1 MKQFIEKIKS
11 FFHKTF
17 SRKNKEYE
25 YIDTKDYVLVI
36 KEGNIDGEKL
46 ARISRVSR
54 ILVTVFTYLFL
65 IIMAVAVIIP
75 FYWMIIT
82 SLKSVMEARNEVTFF
97 PETIMWSNYSVLFK
111 GAQIGSYAL
120 GDGTYNTAI
129 MKAFNFWT
137 YLKNTLIVGVIS
149 TLGTVITSILAAF
162 AFARLNFKGKDFVF
176 TAFLA
181 TMMIPGEMM
190 VVTNYITVS
199 QFGWLDSDVGI
210 YTTMIVPFI
219 ISVFYIYLLRQNFK
233 QIPNELY
240 YAAKVDGKTDWS
252 YLWKVMVPLAAP
264 TLITIFILKVMG
276 AWNSYVWPNLVT
288 NKESLR
294 LITNGLRAY
303 SASPDGSVNQPLQ
316 MAATVIVTLPLLL
329 LFIFFR
335 KYIMSGVGRAG
346 IKG

>member
-1 MKQFIEKIKS
+1 MEKQKKSFKS
-11 FFHKTF
+11 FFTK
-17 SRKNKEYE
+17 KKKEYE
-25 YIDTKDYVLVI
+25 YIDTSDYELVI
-36 KEGNIDGEKL
+36 KEGNIDGAKL
-46 ARISRVSR
+46 ETISKISRV
-54 ILVTVFTYLFL
+54 LVTIFTYLFL
-65 IIMAVAVIIP
+65 ILMAIVIIIP

-97 PETIMWSNYSVLFK
+97 PETIMWSNYVVLFK
-111 GAQIGSYAL
+111 GAAKGEYQM
-120 GDGTYNTAI
+120 GDGSFNTAV
-129 MKAFNFWT
+129 MSAFNFWT

-190 VVTNYITVS
+190 VITNYITVA
-199 QFGWLDSDVGI
+199 QFGWLDSNIGI

-240 YAAKVDGKTDWS
+240 YAAKVDGKTDWT

-288 NKESLR
+288 NDESLR

-303 SASPDGSVNQPLQ
+303 SGSPDGSVNQPLQ
-316 MAATVIVTLPLLL
+316 MAATVVVTVPLLL